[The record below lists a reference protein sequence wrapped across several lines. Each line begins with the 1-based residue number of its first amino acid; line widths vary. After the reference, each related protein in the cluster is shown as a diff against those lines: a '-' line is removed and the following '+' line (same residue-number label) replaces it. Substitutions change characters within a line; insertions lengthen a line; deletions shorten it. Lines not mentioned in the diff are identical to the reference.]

1 MRIASFITTL
11 ASSAILLAGAAL
23 AEVKTESFDYK
34 QGDTTLEGFIAYD
47 DAKTGKLPGVLIF
60 PQWTGPSEHERNV
73 AREMAKLG
81 YVAMVADV
89 YGKGVRPAPPKET
102 GAEMGKYMGN
112 RPLLRSRVK
121 AGFETFS
128 QRANVNASKIAVI
141 GYCFGGSAALEAGRD
156 GLPVAAVVSLH
167 GGLSNPTPADAKNF
181 KVPVLVL
188 HGADDAAVLPKE
200 VEAFQAE
207 MKEAKADMQFI
218 VYSGAPHGFT
228 QAGNYFNANAARRSW
243 VAMQS
248 FFKETIAQ

>member
-1 MRIASFITTL
+1 MRIVHFITTL
-11 ASSAILLAGAAL
+11 ASSAFLLAGAAL

-60 PQWTGPSEHERNV
+60 PQWTGLSDHERNA
-73 AREMAKLG
+73 AREFAKMG

-89 YGKGVRPAPPKET
+89 YGKGVRPAPPKDS
-102 GAEMGKYMGN
+102 GVEMGKYMKD

-141 GYCFGGSAALEAGRD
+141 GYCFGGTAALEAGRE
-156 GLPVAAVVSLH
+156 GLPAAAIVTLH
-167 GGLSNPTPADAKNF
+167 GVLSNPTPADAKNF
-181 KVPVLVL
+181 KAPVLVL
-188 HGADDAAVLPKE
+188 HGADDAVVSAKE
-200 VEAFQAE
+200 VEDFQAE
-207 MKEAKADMQFI
+207 MKAVKADVQFI
-218 VYSGAPHGFT
+218 SYSGAPHGFT

-243 VAMQS
+243 TAMQDL
-248 FFKETIAQ
+248 FKETIAQ